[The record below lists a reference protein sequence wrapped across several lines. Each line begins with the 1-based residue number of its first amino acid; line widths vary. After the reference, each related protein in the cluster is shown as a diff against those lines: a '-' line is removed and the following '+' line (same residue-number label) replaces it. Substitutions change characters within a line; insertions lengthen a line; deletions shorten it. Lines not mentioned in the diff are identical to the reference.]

1 MGDSQAAFFFR
12 HDEGGCIDCLTL
24 AFAVSH
30 ASCRFDTVHD
40 DQLMHFTHGSLLGE
54 FIHKCKWDSTDAGY

>member
-1 MGDSQAAFFFR
+1 MSDPQAAFFFG
-12 HDEGGCIDCLTL
+12 HNQGGGIDCLTL

-40 DQLMHFTHGSLLGE
+40 DQLMHFTHGSWLRRVHPQMQVGL
-54 FIHKCKWDSTDAGY
+54 Y